1 MPSILVVE
9 DDHFIRRL
17 LVDHLAADSGYEVHE
32 VGTLREARA
41 LMSKMSGQGRSYDV
55 AVLDVGLPDG
65 DGREFCI
72 EMRQKEAAAFI
83 LLLTGLDGEASV
95 VQGLDAGAD
104 DYVTKPFGFG
114 ELSARIAG
122 LLRRA
127 ASRAPHHVPDRG
139 GAHQNSPR
147 SRSEDWG

>member
-9 DDHFIRRL
+9 DDQFIRRV
-17 LVDHLAADSGYEVHE
+17 LVDHLAACSGYEVHE
-32 VGTLREARA
+32 AGTLREARA
-41 LMSKMSGQGRSYDV
+41 LTSKMSGQGRSYDV

-65 DGREFCI
+65 DGREFCS
-72 EMRQKEAAAFI
+72 ELRQKNAAASI

-127 ASRAPHHVPDRG
+127 ASQAPHHAPDRG
-139 GAHQNSPR
+139 EARQNSAR
-147 SRSEDWG
+147 SRNQE